1 MELSVDEKVI
11 NNFYNITKS
20 TYLCRC
26 FLLPTFRE
34 EISKWQKENLKIGLS
49 LTAYFLS
56 EGGQNDGL
64 TKEQIAENIGISR
77 STLAVWENRFQ
88 DIADAL
94 KVCKAVPDRH
104 VENQLYKRAVGY
116 KYTEVI
122 KERDKITGEMVTT
135 KEIEKEV
142 APDVTAQI
150 YWLKNRVPE
159 RWRDQRETV
168 LTGKDGKAIQVEKIP
183 SVDLSK
189 LSKEE
194 LMALTREAV

>member
-1 MELSVDEKVI
+1 MQI
-11 NNFYNITKS
+11 IHIAFFIANFQKGDKQMAKGKFEDW
-20 TYLCRC
+20 LKPDG
-26 FLLPTFRE
+26 LLLIRGWA
-34 EISKWQKENLKIGLS
+34 K
-49 LTAYFLS
+49 
-56 EGGQNDGL
+56 DGL
-64 TKEQIAENIGISR
+64 TNEQIAENIGISR

-94 KVCKAVPDRH
+94 KECKAVPDRH

-122 KERDKITGEMVTT
+122 KERDKITGEMVIT

-168 LTGKDGKAIQVEKIP
+168 LTGKDGKAIQVEQIP

-194 LMALTREAV
+194 LMALTREAFKNEPND